1 MLKYDSLHFI
11 DEQVYFLIDEIH
23 KLWILCLFTHIQ
35 KVDKVHFET
44 L

>member
-1 MLKYDSLHFI
+1 MLKSNLLHFI

-23 KLWILCLFTHIQ
+23 KWCVLYLFTHIQ